1 MHTMPLIPLAEV
13 AARVGVSRSTV
24 ERMIA
29 RGEFIAVYGLPTGSL
44 RFDSQELEQWLE
56 KCRRTNTQPNE
67 KEQHQ

>member
-1 MHTMPLIPLAEV
+1 MPTLIPLAEA

-29 RGEFIAVYGLPTGSL
+29 RGEFIAAYQLPTGSL

-56 KCRRTNTQPNE
+56 KCRRTNTHPQ
-67 KEQHQ
+67 KEQPQ